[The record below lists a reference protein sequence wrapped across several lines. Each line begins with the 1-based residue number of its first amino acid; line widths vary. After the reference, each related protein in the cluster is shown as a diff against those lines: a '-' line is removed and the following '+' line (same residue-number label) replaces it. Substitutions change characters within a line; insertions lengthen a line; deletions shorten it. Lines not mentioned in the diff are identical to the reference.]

1 MIDPKRNVYYYSEVP
16 GSAVLEDGAL
26 PRRVMTLFMLV
37 DCSGSMSFDGNIGKV
52 NRAVEETVQ
61 QLRDVSDNNFDAE
74 IKIAVLKFSDG
85 CEWVTNGAE
94 SFDNFI
100 WNGLS
105 AEGLTDMGEAFLE
118 LESKLSRNEFLKSS
132 TGAYAP
138 VIILLS
144 DGQPTDNIDPGL
156 EKLRHNNWY
165 KSAMKIAIA
174 VNSDATDALVQFTG
188 STETVIPYDS
198 DKQNLTKLLTKLAV
212 VSSKMQSRSRGANE
226 AGAAIDEGNTMKINE
241 EAVIE
246 TGKQVIN
253 EVTSDEDNLWGDSG
267 W

>member
-1 MIDPKRNVYYYSEVP
+1 MMRGFKTNKLYYYKDT
-16 GSAVLEDGAL
+16 GGVLEDGAL
-26 PRRVMTLFMLV
+26 PRRVMTLFMLI
-37 DCSGSMSFDGNIGKV
+37 DTSGSMLSDGNIGKV

-61 QLRDVSDNNFDAE
+61 QLRDVSDSNFDAE
-74 IKIAVLKFSDG
+74 IRIAILEFSSG
-85 CEWVTNGAE
+85 CRWVTNGAE

-100 WNGLS
+100 WNDLNAG
-105 AEGLTDMGEAFLE
+105 GVTDMGAAFVE
-118 LESKLSRNEFLKSS
+118 LESKLSRAQFLQSS

-144 DGQPTDNIDPGL
+144 DGQPTDDIDVGI

-174 VNSDATDALVQFTG
+174 VTSDAADALIKFTG

-198 DKQNLTKLLTKLAV
+198 NKQDLCRLLTKLTV
-212 VSSKMQSRSRGANE
+212 VSSKMQSRSRGASE
-226 AGAAIDEGNTMKINE
+226 LG
-241 EAVIE
+241 EAVDRGNVGDIE
-246 TGKQVIN
+246 IAQQAAVEVVSEVIN
-253 EVTSDEDNLWGDSG
+253 DDDGGWDDSG